1 MASSLREL
9 DAVTH
14 LWLLASF
21 SITTDIWSNYLNQT
35 TPPSPPQ
42 HSHTQIH
49 IHTHLM
55 HTITVSLPPSL
66 SHTHTPTNFEW
77 FHVSRYSLNLTNQHH
92 VQIVFNVSPPFSTVH
107 PLDIFW
113 VPLTLVLIVGIENK
127 NKMKKQKKTKQ
138 TPVHM
143 LHILL
148 SIMLWKQ
155 QTF

>member
-66 SHTHTPTNFEW
+66 THTHKHIYIYMQTEADLPLLP
-77 FHVSRYSLNLTNQHH
+77 VKRRSS
-92 VQIVFNVSPPFSTVH
+92 VASTESTALVCPSALWLQVNRDALLPAGRVVLEDMML
-107 PLDIFW
+107 PL
-113 VPLTLVLIVGIENK
+113 
-127 NKMKKQKKTKQ
+127 KTRKHK
-138 TPVHM
+138 TMVA
-143 LHILL
+143 
-148 SIMLWKQ
+148 
-155 QTF
+155 